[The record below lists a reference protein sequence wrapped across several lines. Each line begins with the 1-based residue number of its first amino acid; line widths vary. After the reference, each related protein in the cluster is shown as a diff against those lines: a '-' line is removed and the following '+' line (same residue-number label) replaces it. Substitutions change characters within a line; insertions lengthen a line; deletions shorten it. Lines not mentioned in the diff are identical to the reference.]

1 MISTNFIN
9 ECKNRANGNRL
20 GQIVVNGL
28 DNPITQSNNL
38 QSFEIDSGC
47 YVDGNII
54 GSVYSKCLK
63 ANFIADQN
71 NLVGKYVQ
79 ALAGVK
85 YADLSTEYVNMGE
98 YKVERPNNE
107 ITAQYS
113 QITAYDNLYTN
124 LDSKYVCNIDYSTGN
139 KIVSDL
145 YADVCSNLGLIPKTL
160 EFINSTIPIYDNPF
174 TNGEKNRTVLQTI
187 AKISCSFVD
196 IDNDTNIIDLCWLS
210 SNEEPDYVFNL
221 NDYSSVEGGQ
231 IVCGPINCL
240 IIKNSQV
247 DDENLTI
254 KDDESIKIYGENSI
268 IISDDY
274 ILHNAELRQQAINY
288 IWNRVKGMKYVDCK
302 LTTYYGKPF
311 LKLGAKI
318 RIYVNDTDYF
328 DTYVLKHN
336 FTYDGSFTSVIES
349 PALTKQEIKT
359 KQDISL
365 GQKLSNTQIDLDKQ
379 KKKITA
385 LVEET
390 SENTNKIS
398 KVEQKLDT
406 IEQQISGEYGMTKEV
421 SGNDQVF
428 IEDALKYY
436 PLELKIS
443 GFTNMKNLLYPNTFY
458 PGASYVPL
466 SYNEPKLS
474 KITICVDSENSNKP
488 TENLKEYS
496 IEINE
501 PLRSLKNIKDEL
513 KISISSDGTIVSS
526 ITRYLKYT
534 GSQVVKLDNPIV
546 ENIDPIKIELLEHS
560 NYIYIKEQPNYQL
573 YVKYLIYS
581 EMNEFYATKV
591 EMNSKI
597 SQTESS
603 ITQEVNG
610 KYDTLENNING
621 KLELKIDKDDNGQVV
636 SMINASADIVELKG
650 NRVVIDST
658 NFKADK
664 NGNID
669 CNNAKMKNAQI
680 VGGNIEIQDSSGNK
694 LATLDTNGM
703 SFFKNNT
710 KLIQMGSQRFT
721 GEEPLVGKYDYLAAT
736 TKIFKNQALMWLRQ
750 SYSDSNTFTPILRLL
765 NDSDN
770 PILTFYEHTLFNNS
784 VEFGQPITGSLS
796 FYDTT
801 NAGVITTD
809 LSKWSNLYVS
819 RIVGNG
825 EGGIVFSTFLGDLTV
840 KASLS
845 DKRLKKNIKES
856 SINAIDEIKKIKH
869 YSFDWK
875 ENNKHINNGY
885 IAQEL
890 EKIDK
895 DLVIKNKDEKAL
907 YQIDTLNLLSLTTK
921 AIQEQQEQIES
932 LQKQVSE
939 LKEMIKNG

>member
-1 MISTNFIN
+1 MRKFTVDFRKSLRGINEINTIISYKSDKKNYILTTESEDEIVTELNDFIETESSNYIINQDENLLVNPGFNADLFKTICKTLEIETKENIPIGTKINVKIGVKINNSFEYMDYGYYYIKENSYNANENYYHVIAYDKMYKSMISYDNSKINIEFPITIKNLLIKICDYLNWNYDFDNFIN
-9 ECKNRANGNRL
+9 SDKKINNDLFGNQNLTYRDILDNISQVIVGNLMFDENETLKVKYATETNELIEEDDLKNINVDIKEKYGPVNSLLITTNDNVVLNNLNDETSISNNGKTEFKINDNYIL
-20 GQIVVNGL
+20 INNSDDFIDEMFNKINGL
-28 DNPITQSNNL
+28 EYYIYDINTIGLLIFEALDKFSIKINDNIYPTLLLNDDLNISAGIK
-38 QSFEIDSGC
+38 EDC
-47 YVDGNII
+47 YVDKPKINVEEYNSTNKDKNKLNNALIRI
-54 GSVYSKCLK
+54 DKANAEIQLK
-63 ANFIADQN
+63 AN
-71 NLVGKYVQ
+71 K
-79 ALAGVK
+79 
-85 YADLSTEYVNMGE
+85 
-98 YKVERPNNE
+98 
-107 ITAQYS
+107 
-113 QITAYDNLYTN
+113 
-124 LDSKYVCNIDYSTGN
+124 
-139 KIVSDL
+139 
-145 YADVCSNLGLIPKTL
+145 ADVEAS
-160 EFINSTIPIYDNPF
+160 
-174 TNGEKNRTVLQTI
+174 
-187 AKISCSFVD
+187 
-196 IDNDTNIIDLCWLS
+196 
-210 SNEEPDYVFNL
+210 
-221 NDYSSVEGGQ
+221 
-231 IVCGPINCL
+231 
-240 IIKNSQV
+240 
-247 DDENLTI
+247 
-254 KDDESIKIYGENSI
+254 
-268 IISDDY
+268 
-274 ILHNAELRQQAINY
+274 
-288 IWNRVKGMKYVDCK
+288 
-302 LTTYYGKPF
+302 
-311 LKLGAKI
+311 
-318 RIYVNDTDYF
+318 
-328 DTYVLKHN
+328 
-336 FTYDGSFTSVIES
+336 
-349 PALTKQEIKT
+349 
-359 KQDISL
+359 
-365 GQKLSNTQIDLDKQ
+365 
-379 KKKITA
+379 
-385 LVEET
+385 
-390 SENTNKIS
+390 
-398 KVEQKLDT
+398 
-406 IEQQISGEYGMTKEV
+406 
-421 SGNDQVF
+421 
-428 IEDALKYY
+428 
-436 PLELKIS
+436 LELKVS
-443 GFTNMKNLLYPNTFY
+443 KN
-458 PGASYVPL
+458 
-466 SYNEPKLS
+466 
-474 KITICVDSENSNKP
+474 
-488 TENLKEYS
+488 
-496 IEINE
+496 
-501 PLRSLKNIKDEL
+501 
-513 KISISSDGTIVSS
+513 
-526 ITRYLKYT
+526 
-534 GSQVVKLDNPIV
+534 DN
-546 ENIDPIKIELLEHS
+546 D
-560 NYIYIKEQPNYQL
+560 
-573 YVKYLIYS
+573 
-581 EMNEFYATKV
+581 
-591 EMNSKI
+591 
-597 SQTESS
+597 
-603 ITQEVNG
+603 
-610 KYDTLENNING
+610 
-621 KLELKIDKDDNGQVV
+621 QVV

-796 FYDTT
+796 FYDTA

>member
-1 MISTNFIN
+1 MANTNFIN

-28 DNPITQSNNL
+28 DNLITQSNNL

-113 QITAYDNLYTN
+113 QIAAYDNLYTN
-124 LDSKYVCNIDYSTGN
+124 LDSQYVCNIDYSTGN
-139 KIVSDL
+139 KTVSDL
-145 YADVCSNLGLIPKTL
+145 YADVCSNLGLTPKTL

-318 RIYVNDTDYF
+318 RIYVNDIDYF

-349 PALTKQEIKT
+349 PALTEQEIKT

-390 SENTNKIS
+390 SENKSQISQTIQTLTQIQNLFQITGGNNLIKNSVGLFGSNYWDTSDGGNYIFGEDNSLIS
-398 KVEQKLDT
+398 KSTSRSRILISKGKITTSPSNIQGISITTLKSLSFKLKQDEDVT
-406 IEQQISGEYGMTKEV
+406 TTVTLYGLDSDHPLYSQIFTGKYDWEEVYDDVLNKFYADSPNLTLEIESSSIYDGTTQISDLMINDGEKQTWQPANGEIWGTIVKLSQLGISCYSIDGGYVTIMATDGFQIRELHGETI
-421 SGNDQVF
+421 GNV
-428 IEDALKYY
+428 
-436 PLELKIS
+436 IS
-443 GFTNMKNLLYPNTFY
+443 KFTNMGLLTGEIEQTGKHIQKNL
-458 PGASYVPL
+458 
-466 SYNEPKLS
+466 
-474 KITICVDSENSNKP
+474 IHDIINSNG
-488 TENLKEYS
+488 E
-496 IEINE
+496 EI
-501 PLRSLKNIKDEL
+501 
-513 KISISSDGTIVSS
+513 
-526 ITRYLKYT
+526 Y
-534 GSQVVKLDNPIV
+534 V
-546 ENIDPIKIELLEHS
+546 E
-560 NYIYIKEQPNYQL
+560 YIK
-573 YVKYLIYS
+573 
-581 EMNEFYATKV
+581 
-591 EMNSKI
+591 
-597 SQTESS
+597 
-603 ITQEVNG
+603 
-610 KYDTLENNING
+610 
-621 KLELKIDKDDNGQVV
+621 
-636 SMINASADIVELKG
+636 
-650 NRVVIDST
+650 
-658 NFKADK
+658 
-664 NGNID
+664 
-669 CNNAKMKNAQI
+669 
-680 VGGNIEIQDSSGNK
+680 
-694 LATLDTNGM
+694 
-703 SFFKNNT
+703 
-710 KLIQMGSQRFT
+710 
-721 GEEPLVGKYDYLAAT
+721 
-736 TKIFKNQALMWLRQ
+736 
-750 SYSDSNTFTPILRLL
+750 
-765 NDSDN
+765 
-770 PILTFYEHTLFNNS
+770 
-784 VEFGQPITGSLS
+784 
-796 FYDTT
+796 
-801 NAGVITTD
+801 
-809 LSKWSNLYVS
+809 
-819 RIVGNG
+819 
-825 EGGIVFSTFLGDLTV
+825 GD
-840 KASLS
+840 
-845 DKRLKKNIKES
+845 
-856 SINAIDEIKKIKH
+856 
-869 YSFDWK
+869 
-875 ENNKHINNGY
+875 
-885 IAQEL
+885 
-890 EKIDK
+890 
-895 DLVIKNKDEKAL
+895 
-907 YQIDTLNLLSLTTK
+907 
-921 AIQEQQEQIES
+921 
-932 LQKQVSE
+932 
-939 LKEMIKNG
+939 